1 MLVCFVCIR
10 LNVFSQFSRDE
21 DYFQTH
27 SKKEL
32 IDTAKMISWASS
44 KLVKQAKEIADKCP
58 DKRMRG
64 VSLVTP
70 GLTMYSAHRGDRTR
84 LEYLCL
90 CQSDLGIVSKISL
103 EFAY

>member
-1 MLVCFVCIR
+1 MLAAVAWLNCMSLCF
-10 LNVFSQFSRDE
+10 SDE
-21 DYFQTH
+21 EYFETH

-64 VSLVTP
+64 V
-70 GLTMYSAHRGDRTR
+70 RTFR
-84 LEYLCL
+84 
-90 CQSDLGIVSKISL
+90 IKIIL
-103 EFAY
+103 H